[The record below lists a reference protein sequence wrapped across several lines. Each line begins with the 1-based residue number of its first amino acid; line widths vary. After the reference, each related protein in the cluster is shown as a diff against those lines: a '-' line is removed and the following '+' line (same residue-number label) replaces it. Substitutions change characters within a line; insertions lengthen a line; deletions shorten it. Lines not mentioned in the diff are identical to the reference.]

1 VKGIIKRMDRVLES
15 KVVNMESLKRKIE
28 DEINE
33 NDKRNKKLK
42 KELTWINEMKE
53 GKKDALDILI
63 FKERKQKEELE
74 KEIEERKIMIKEL
87 NEKLKRQEE
96 LRKVFDDFNEEWM
109 KEVGSKLELRFKE
122 GNHEEID
129 MEKKIIYK
137 LPNEIVGEI
146 FENLKINDKVNLGA
160 TCKWMNNN
168 YLVNLIKEDITIET
182 INKKEWYT
190 GENGDIREREQ
201 TTIIIMEKGEVIL
214 EYDKADRYSIIREY
228 EKS

>member
-1 VKGIIKRMDRVLES
+1 MN

-87 NEKLKRQEE
+87 NEKLKRQEK
-96 LRKVFDDFNEEWM
+96 LRKEFDDFNKEWM
-109 KEVGSKLELRFKE
+109 KKMGSKLELRFIEEVKE

-129 MEKKIIYK
+129 MEKKIIYN

-146 FENLKINDKVNLGA
+146 FEYLEIKDKVNLGMA
-160 TCKWMNNN
+160 CKWMNDN

-182 INKKEWYT
+182 INKKEWYI

-201 TTIIIMEKGEVIL
+201 RTVIIMEKGEVIL